1 MKKWECTVCGYL
13 HEGEE
18 PPEFCPICDARKE
31 EFELIEEERIE
42 TIKSDIQKIV
52 IIGNGAA
59 GMEAARAA
67 RRTSDE
73 AEIHVFAKEAHPFYS
88 RLFLTP
94 YLAGEKAEKDLFVF
108 KSDWYDSNK
117 ITQHLNEEIQKII
130 PQEKK
135 IFTTKDVYNYDRLI
149 LCNGSFP
156 FNPYQPMCDKE
167 GIFTLR
173 TLNDA
178 NEILNCSKSVKRAV
192 IIGGGILGLEAAGA
206 LAKRGIKVEVLEYSK
221 TLMPRQLDQTGA
233 DVMINILA
241 ESGIKVHTNAEL
253 VEILGKEKAIAVK
266 LKDGREIPADLV
278 IISIGI
284 VPNVGI
290 AEDADLQVNRGVV
303 VDNYLQTSDS
313 NIFAAGDVAEHK
325 NRIYGLWYASAEQ
338 GKIAGQNAAGA
349 EVTYSGTI
357 LASVLKVIGKDLTSL
372 GQFFKKKP
380 DESEIVSYNSK
391 TNDYKKIVVKNKII
405 IGAIIFGDNRL
416 GSSIE
421 MIMKKKKELSAN
433 IEKSIQEENWN
444 VLIDFS
450 KN

>member
-1 MKKWECTVCGYL
+1 MKKWECTVCGYI

-31 EFELIEEERIE
+31 EFELIEEQLVE
-42 TIKSDIQKIV
+42 TIKTGIQNII

-67 RRTSDE
+67 RRTSDD

-94 YLAGEKAEKDLFVF
+94 YLAGEKAENDLIVY
-108 KSDWYDSNK
+108 KSDWYESNK
-117 ITQHLNEEIQKII
+117 ITQHLDEEIQKII
-130 PQEKK
+130 PQERK
-135 IFTTKDVYNYDRLI
+135 IFTTKDVYNYDRLV

-156 FNPYQPMCDKE
+156 FNPYQPMCNKE

-178 NEILNCSKSVKRAV
+178 NEILNCSKSAKRAV

-206 LAKRGIKVEVLEYSK
+206 LAKNGLKVDILEYSK
-221 TLMPRQLDQTGA
+221 TLMPRQLDEVGA
-233 DVMINILA
+233 SVMINVLA
-241 ESGIKVHTNAEL
+241 ETGIEVQTGAEL
-253 VEILGKEKAIAVK
+253 VEILGKEKVTAVK
-266 LKDGREIPADLV
+266 LKDGREIKTDLI

-284 VPNVGI
+284 VPNIGI
-290 AEDADLQVNRGVV
+290 GEDADLQVNRGIV
-303 VDNYLQTSDS
+303 VDDYLRTSDP
-313 NIFAAGDVAEHK
+313 NIFAAGDVAEHN
-325 NRIYGLWYASAEQ
+325 NRIYGLWFASSEQ
-338 GKIAGQNAAGA
+338 GKIAGQNAAGGNGQ
-349 EVTYSGTI
+349 YSGTI
-357 LASVLKVIGKDLTSL
+357 PSSVLKVIGKDLTSL
-372 GQFFKKKP
+372 GQFSIKNP
-380 DESEIVSYNSK
+380 EEYEIVSYNAE
-391 TNDYKKIVVKNKII
+391 TNDYKKIVLKNRQIL
-405 IGAIIFGDNRL
+405 GAIIFGDNRL

-421 MIMKKKKELSAN
+421 MIMKKKKELSLEVEN
-433 IEKSIQEENWN
+433 SVKDENWN